1 MVEIV
6 FFFSPRSYENLLYF
20 YYIFI
25 IFLLFFLITE
35 IVVSIDH

>member
-6 FFFSPRSYENLLYF
+6 FFSVREATKI

-25 IFLLFFLITE
+25 IFYYIFIVFLITE